1 MTLAEMLTELI
12 QRNGSDLHLVAGS
25 KPTIRINGELNPLSA
40 PGENAA
46 IVRPLSELDNADILG
61 RSDVQTLLAP
71 HLSERQMADI
81 DARVDVHTSVVIDTP
96 AVSEQYGEAGRF
108 RACVFWDRRGLSAA
122 LRVIPRK
129 IPALTDLFDP
139 ETEPIFRRLTDQRRG
154 LILTVGLVGSGK
166 STTVAAMVD
175 TINTERAE
183 HIVTI
188 EDPIEYL
195 YTAKKSLI
203 SQREVGSD
211 VESYEQG
218 GWSALR
224 SDPDVV
230 VIGEFRTPEA
240 VRIALALADT
250 GHLVFAT
257 MHAGSV
263 TEAVRR
269 LVESFAE
276 NRAPM
281 QRMISRSLCAVIAQR
296 LVPRAGGVG
305 RVPVNEIMLVNS
317 RIRRMIVDGDDDF
330 DLAIEAGRVEG
341 MQTMDDSVMHR
352 YERGMISYQKAWEII
367 QDRDRLGPQPS
378 TD

>member
-1 MTLAEMLTELI
+1 MMTLAEMLTELI
-12 QRNGSDLHLVAGS
+12 HRNGSDLHLVAGS
-25 KPTIRINGELNPLSA
+25 VPTVRVNGVL
-40 PGENAA
+40 AA
-46 IVRPLSELDNADILG
+46 LGGAEALGPKDVRALFE
-61 RSDVQTLLAP
+61 P
-71 HLSERQMADI
+71 HLNEQQLALV
-81 DARVDVHTSVVIDTP
+81 DASVDVHTSVVIDTP
-96 AVSEQYGEAGRF
+96 AVSAQYGEAGRF

-129 IPALTDLFDP
+129 IPTLTDLFDA
-139 ETEPIFRRLTDQRRG
+139 ETEPIFRRLTQQRRG

-166 STTVAAMVD
+166 STTVTAMVD
-175 TINTERAE
+175 TINAERVE

-218 GWSALR
+218 GLSAMR

-257 MHAGSV
+257 MHADSV

-269 LVESFAE
+269 LVESFPD
-276 NRAPM
+276 NRASM

-296 LVPRAGGVG
+296 LVPRASGVG
-305 RVPVNEIMLVNS
+305 RAPANEIMLINS
-317 RIRRMIVDGDDDF
+317 RIRRMIIEGDDDF
-330 DLAIEAGRVEG
+330 SLAIEAGRVEG
-341 MQTMDDSVMHR
+341 MQSMDDSIMHLYR
-352 YERGMISYQKAWEII
+352 SGAISYEKAWEIL
-367 QDRDRLGPQPS
+367 QDRDRLGLKPS
-378 TD
+378 IE